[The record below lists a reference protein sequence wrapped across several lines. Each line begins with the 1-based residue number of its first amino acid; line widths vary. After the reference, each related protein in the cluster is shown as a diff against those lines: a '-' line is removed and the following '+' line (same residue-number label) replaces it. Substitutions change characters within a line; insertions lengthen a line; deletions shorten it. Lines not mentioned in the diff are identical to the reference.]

1 MATNELVEP
10 QPVSAYFRPNLVRF
24 SAEFR
29 PRNPSRST
37 GLVLQCQ
44 LHQNSARQT
53 NSKAT
58 PLHQKNSGQTAFN
71 FRYPDGH
78 SLAVFCIL
86 MNRFLTD
93 FRPK

>member
-10 QPVSAYFRPNLVRF
+10 QPVSAYFRSNLV
-24 SAEFR
+24 
-29 PRNPSRST
+29 RST

-53 NSKAT
+53 NYKAT

-78 SLAVFCIL
+78 SLALFCKL
-86 MNRFLTD
+86 MSRFLID